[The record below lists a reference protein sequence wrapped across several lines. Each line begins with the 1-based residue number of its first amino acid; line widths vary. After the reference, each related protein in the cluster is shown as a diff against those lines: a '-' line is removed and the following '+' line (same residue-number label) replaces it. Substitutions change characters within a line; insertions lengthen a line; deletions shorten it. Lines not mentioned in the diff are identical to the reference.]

1 MPSQRFVC
9 HECGVH
15 FGVSSMAW
23 EAVDLL
29 VCPHC
34 GGVEIEVDLEA
45 AAPFEQ
51 PVAPAGVGRPTT

>member
-1 MPSQRFVC
+1 MPSERFIC
-9 HECGVH
+9 HECGVR

-23 EAVDLL
+23 ETIDLM

-45 AAPFEQ
+45 TSHAEKPVTPASSGRAA
-51 PVAPAGVGRPTT
+51 A